1 MRLSS
6 RICLLILTMYASTRL
21 FSPACCTAQERQ
33 KTHSITVTGRALDA
47 EGQPIFN
54 AEVFLVSP
62 RTGEKLGIWFSD
74 EKGEFRFDNI
84 PLPIEKADTNQGRD
98 SGSFEIFG
106 RAKGHGFAYVP
117 LKWFYP
123 DREHVADVSP
133 ANAPEDQQSG
143 FGTKDEI
150 VLDLRFGPLATLRG
164 RVVDEE
170 GKGIPGAR
178 LVIRSVAPW
187 RDDPARRVFESIND
201 ASLVPAE
208 MRERTTDA
216 AGRFEFAELPAAAL
230 FWISVNP
237 PGYAPRSIYATTRE
251 GAKED
256 GAGKPVY
263 SGDFEIAFRKARP
276 ITLQVVYGD
285 TKKPAPRVGAGGNVA
300 DAGFWET
307 TDESGIVKVRIP
319 DGYCDVHLTPRIGTD
334 YLEIQHELT
343 ITAESEQAPIVL
355 ELWPAAVVNV
365 SVIDA
370 ETKQPLAGADV
381 WWQPQTDTGI
391 EYQEVR
397 GWRSWE
403 VETRISHYEEPR
415 TDSKGHTRVLFHPG
429 KHRIGVGL
437 ESWPAGYE
445 AVEPEGR
452 EIDCKAGESVD
463 AVFEM
468 KKTEAS
474 GR

>member
-1 MRLSS
+1 MRLSPKL
-6 RICLLILTMYASTRL
+6 CLLILMASASTRL
-21 FSPACCTAQERQ
+21 FSPACCTAQENQ
-33 KTHSITVTGRALDA
+33 KTHPITITGRVLDA
-47 EGQPIFN
+47 EGQPVFD

-62 RTGEKLGIWFSD
+62 RTGEKLGIWFSN
-74 EKGEFRFDNI
+74 EKGEFRFENI
-84 PLPIEKADTNQGRD
+84 ALPIEEADTNRGRD

-106 RAKGHGFAYVP
+106 RAKGHGFAFRP

-123 DREHVADVSP
+123 DREHVRDVSP
-133 ANAPEDQQSG
+133 ENEPEGQQTG

-170 GKGIPGAR
+170 GKGIPGAK
-178 LVIRSVAPW
+178 LVMRSVSPW
-187 RDDPARRVFESIND
+187 NDDPTRREFESIND

-216 AGRFEFAELPAAAL
+216 GGRFEFAELPADAL
-230 FWISVNP
+230 YWVAVNP
-237 PGYAPRSIYATTRE
+237 PNHAPRSIYATTRE

-263 SGDFEIAFRKARP
+263 SGDFEIAFRKARQ
-276 ITLQVVYGD
+276 IKSQVVYGD
-285 TKKPAPRVGAGGNVA
+285 TKKPAPRVGAGGNVT

-307 TDESGIVKVRIP
+307 TDELGIVMVRIP
-319 DGYCDVHLTPRIGTD
+319 DGYCDVDLSPRSGTD
-334 YLEIQHELT
+334 YLETHHELT
-343 ITAESEQAPIVL
+343 ITAESEQKPIIL
-355 ELWPAAVVNV
+355 ELSPAAVVNA

-370 ETKQPLAGADV
+370 DTKQPLSGADI
-381 WWQPQTDTGI
+381 WWRPQTDTGI

-403 VETRISHYEEPR
+403 VETRISYYEEPR
-415 TDSKGHTRVLFHPG
+415 TDEKGRARVLFHPG
-429 KHRIGVGL
+429 KHRVGVGL

-452 EIDCKAGESVD
+452 EIDCKAGETIDV
-463 AVFEM
+463 VFEM
-468 KKTEAS
+468 TKAEVS